1 MNKKLIFTVLGIA
14 TIIAGAFAY
23 ILLKPSSEPAP
34 PSTNTTSPPPEPAS
48 PGQSAPEPQ
57 VSPGAYI
64 DYSAENFANA
74 TGTRLLFFY
83 APWCPQC
90 RQLDA
95 DIKQSSLPDNVTI
108 LKIDYDSNQ
117 ALRQKYGVTIQTTVV
132 KVDAS
137 GNKVASYVAY
147 DEPAF
152 STVKQELLP

>member
-1 MNKKLIFTVLGIA
+1 MNKLVFTVLGIT

-23 ILLKPSSEPAP
+23 VLLKPSSEPTP
-34 PSTNTTSPPPEPAS
+34 PSSNTTPPAPEPT
-48 PGQSAPEPQ
+48 PPIPSAPEPQ

-64 DYSAENFANA
+64 DYSAEGFASA
-74 TGTRLLFFY
+74 SGTRLLFFY
-83 APWCPQC
+83 ASWCPQC

-95 DIKQSSLPDNVTI
+95 DIKRGGVPDNVTV
-108 LKIDYDSNQ
+108 LKVDYDSNQ

-152 STVKQELLP
+152 SVVKRELLP